1 VRTGGEEGVGPGESS
16 ARGQAP
22 CGVWREGGESERR
35 GAEVSAA
42 LAQVLSCMEVWSGK
56 KEEGAWAGL
65 ERKKM
70 GQAQEDGI
78 FFYLIE
84 FQNGLN

>member
-1 VRTGGEEGVGPGESS
+1 
-16 ARGQAP
+16 
-22 CGVWREGGESERR
+22 
-35 GAEVSAA
+35 
-42 LAQVLSCMEVWSGK
+42 MEVWSGK